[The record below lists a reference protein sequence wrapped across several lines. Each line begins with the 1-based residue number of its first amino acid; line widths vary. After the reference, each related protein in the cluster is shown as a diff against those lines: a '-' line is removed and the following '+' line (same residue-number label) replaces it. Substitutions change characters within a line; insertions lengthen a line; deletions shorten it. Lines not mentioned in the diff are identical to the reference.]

1 MGGTNIHSYLRVKN
15 GEVSQTQP
23 CCMDVFSFLQTL
35 CTAKGALGAV
45 HISVHSLLA
54 AWLSEIRNLDNQ
66 IVWTF
71 YRHLKGTPTV
81 HAAFA
86 RGHSGATSRTILAT
100 GVWLKGTIQQYGVS
114 NLSTRNV
121 FIIN

>member
-71 YRHLKGTPTV
+71 YRHLKGTQCAWAHRLCMQRLRAVTQGPV
-81 HAAFA
+81 
-86 RGHSGATSRTILAT
+86 LAP
-100 GVWLKGTIQQYGVS
+100 Y
-114 NLSTRNV
+114 
-121 FIIN
+121 